1 MQYELTL
8 DSHPRITIKIMD
20 FWEKQFHKLL
30 LIASMLS
37 MLSQLAAL
45 FLKGLCVGISKLCFD
60 LKYLNYWVRYNQ
72 KNLYRFL

>member
-37 MLSQLAAL
+37 MLSQLTAP
-45 FLKGLCVGISKLCFD
+45 FLKGLCAGISELCFD
-60 LKYLNYWVRYNQ
+60 LKYLINWVRYNQ